1 MGDVSIMGMLLCRE
15 PTVTDL
21 ALCRQA
27 PSGPILL
34 TTPSTTSARQ
44 TLGAVGPSIAYDP
57 PFLTH
62 PKRAN

>member
-34 TTPSTTSARQ
+34 TTLQRPQRGKRWARLAHLSP
-44 TLGAVGPSIAYDP
+44 TIRH
-57 PFLTH
+57 F
-62 PKRAN
+62 